1 VAEKVPK
8 DTHSGHR
15 DRLKNKYLS
24 IGIDNLYNHEILEL
38 LLFYAIPRK
47 DTNEIAHRIL
57 EKYNTISGVFEASP
71 KDLALISGV
80 GKNAATLISLAG
92 DILRVVQKDKIKGKP
107 LLDTTEKAGEYIK
120 NLFCG
125 YNHEVFYAVFLNTR
139 SKVISYEKICEGT
152 INELPVYPRNIV
164 QAALRNN
171 AYAVILAHNHP
182 GGTLAPSGAD
192 VDLTRVITKA
202 LNSIEIKLRDH
213 IIIAGE
219 KFSSFMEMGLLS

>member
-1 VAEKVPK
+1 VAEKVPD
-8 DTHSGHR
+8 DTHGGHR
-15 DRLKNKYLS
+15 DRVKNKYLS

-57 EKYNTISGVFEASP
+57 EKYNTISGV
-71 KDLALISGV
+71 
-80 GKNAATLISLAG
+80 GKNAATLIALAG
-92 DILRVVQKDKIKGKP
+92 DILRVVQKDKLKGKP
-107 LLDTTEKAGEYIK
+107 LLDTTEKAGEFIK

-139 SKVISYEKICEGT
+139 SKVTAYEKICEGT

-182 GGTLAPSGAD
+182 GGILSPSGAD
-192 VDLTRVITKA
+192 VDSTRVITKA
-202 LNSIEIKLRDH
+202 LNSIDIKLRDH
-213 IIIAGE
+213 IIIAGD

>member
-1 VAEKVPK
+1 MAKKLPNE
-8 DTHSGHR
+8 THSGHR
-15 DRLKNKYLS
+15 ERLKNKYLS
-24 IGIDNLYNHEILEL
+24 IGIDDLYNHEILEL

-71 KDLALISGV
+71 KDLAQIMGV

-92 DILRVVQKDKIKGKP
+92 DIVRVVQKDKVKGKP
-107 LLDTTEKAGEYIK
+107 ILDTTKNAGDFIK

-125 YNHEVFYAVFLNTR
+125 YNYEVFYAVFLNTR
-139 SKVISYEKICEGT
+139 SKVIAYEKICEGT

-182 GGTLAPSGAD
+182 GGSLSPSGAD
-192 VDLTRVITKA
+192 MDSTRVITKA
-202 LNSIEIKLRDH
+202 LNSIDIKLRDH
-213 IIIAGE
+213 IIVSGE
-219 KFSSFMEMGLLS
+219 EFISFMEMGLLT

>member
-1 VAEKVPK
+1 MAEEVPD
-8 DTHSGHR
+8 DTHGGHR
-15 DRLKNKYLS
+15 DRVKNKYLS
-24 IGIDNLYNHEILEL
+24 IGIDNLYHHEILEL

-71 KDLALISGV
+71 QDLAQISGV

-92 DILRVVQKDKIKGKP
+92 DILRVVQKDKLKGKP
-107 LLDTTEKAGEYIK
+107 LLDNTDKAGEFIK

-182 GGTLAPSGAD
+182 GGILAPSGAD
-192 VDLTRVITKA
+192 VDSTRVITKA
-202 LNSIEIKLRDH
+202 LNSIDIKLRDH
-213 IIIAGE
+213 IIIAGD